1 MCVSSSLDRSRELSP
16 TRGAQGS
23 PLKRPCLIGFVDG
36 TKRAA
41 RRGAPSSLARLAHHD
56 VEVRYIALAKQPD
69 FAGVD
74 LLVATDSDTVAAAEC
89 AVRRQIPLLIASD
102 EELATLAD
110 DLDRLSV
117 TLHAMLTVKLDGR
130 GERLVVADC
139 VIEPDGAGVVQVE
152 IDRATAI
159 RRKLVVATAD
169 PFGLR
174 DHSPTFTDP
183 GVELTIDHDDRGAT
197 RLAPLSLVVA
207 RSSRSGDR
215 LVVSC
220 DGGTYRGIA
229 QEVKV
234 HSTERLP
241 LVRRDPIDHDSPG

>member
-1 MCVSSSLDRSRELSP
+1 MASSLDRSRELSARLGP
-16 TRGAQGS
+16 QGS
-23 PLKRPCLIGFVDG
+23 GLKRPGLIGFVDG

-41 RRGAPSSLARLAHHD
+41 RRGAPASLAGLASHD

-69 FAGVD
+69 FTGVD
-74 LLVATDSDTVAAAEC
+74 LLVASASDTAAAAEC

-102 EELATLAD
+102 DELVTLAE

-117 TLHAMLTVKLDGR
+117 TLHAMLTVKLDSR

-139 VIEPDGAGVVQVE
+139 VIEPEGSGVLQVE
-152 IDRATAI
+152 LDRVTAI

-174 DHSPTFTDP
+174 QQSPTFSDP
-183 GVELTIDHDDRGAT
+183 GVELTIDHDDRGPA

-241 LVRRDPIDHDSPG
+241 LVRRDPTDHD